1 MMQPIYLLAI
11 VRKRRDKTSKRK
23 RRNNTSKMT
32 RIAKCSFA
40 HDSFAEDGYKIGE
53 WWRLEIYDSP
63 LPAMMDLVFIG
74 LSSDPGIRCSEALA
88 ERLVSG
94 LSLASGVKWE
104 REAYGPI
111 DSDYAVSKR
120 IELEVV

>member
-1 MMQPIYLLAI
+1 MQPIYLLAI

-23 RRNNTSKMT
+23 RRNNTSKLT
-32 RIAKCSFA
+32 RVAKCSFDRTA
-40 HDSFAEDGYKIGE
+40 YSGSLKIGE
-53 WWRLEIYDSP
+53 WWKLEIYDNP

-74 LSSDPGIRCSEALA
+74 LSTDPGIRCSEALA

-104 REAYGPI
+104 VEACGPI